1 MKKIGAIATGL
12 AGEMLEAQGAQSIQL
27 TDYFTQTVLAI
38 ADTAKRHDPDA
49 DYRAFPLSF
58 MKAAADGTAP
68 EAAIAQSLISEAME
82 APAEI
87 EGIEIR
93 GEEERALIE
102 VLNEWNETLG
112 RRVPEKVSYRDGNA
126 MSCMRLSF

>member
-27 TDYFTQTVLAI
+27 TEYFTQTVLAI

-58 MKAAADGTAP
+58 MKAAADGAAP

-87 EGIEIR
+87 EGIQIR
-93 GEEERALIE
+93 GEDERALIE
-102 VLNEWNETLG
+102 VLNGWNETLD
-112 RRVPEKVSYRDGNA
+112 RRVPENVAYRDGDAIN
-126 MSCMRLSF
+126 CMRLSF